1 MLYGI
6 NATFGTLISIETAS
20 ESLND
25 TFQPSTR
32 ANSGQTVEYA
42 LTSR

>member
-25 TFQPSTR
+25 VLSRPPARTPARPSSMR
-32 ANSGQTVEYA
+32 WPRG
-42 LTSR
+42 

>member
-25 TFQPSTR
+25 VFSQSTH
-32 ANSGQTVEYA
+32 ANSG
-42 LTSR
+42 

>member
-20 ESLND
+20 ESLD
-25 TFQPSTR
+25 DVFSHPPARTPARPSSTR
-32 ANSGQTVEYA
+32 
-42 LTSR
+42 

>member
-6 NATFGTLISIETAS
+6 NATFGTLISIETTS

-25 TFQPSTR
+25 VLSRPPARTPARPSSMR
-32 ANSGQTVEYA
+32 
-42 LTSR
+42 

>member
-20 ESLND
+20 ESLD
-25 TFQPSTR
+25 DAIQSSTR
-32 ANSGQTVEYA
+32 ANSG
-42 LTSR
+42 